1 MFSNVQNFSAW
12 TDRAVFGTLSV
23 IITIV
28 IASKEDF
35 LRDDVFFASK
45 KDFLRQNEIFL
56 FEFAAFL
63 KDDPKQIFNLKIF
76 STAAL
81 ILTGK
86 QTVNYFSMTL
96 KCVLCLQTFW
106 FVNK

>member
-1 MFSNVQNFSAW
+1 MMC
-12 TDRAVFGTLSV
+12 
-23 IITIV
+23 
-28 IASKEDF
+28 
-35 LRDDVFFASK
+35 
-45 KDFLRQNEIFL
+45 FLRQKKIFCVKMRFFL

-63 KDDPKQIFNLKIF
+63 KDDPKQTFNLKIF
-76 STAAL
+76 FTAAL

>member
-1 MFSNVQNFSAW
+1 MMC
-12 TDRAVFGTLSV
+12 
-23 IITIV
+23 
-28 IASKEDF
+28 F
-35 LRDDVFFASK
+35 LRQK
-45 KDFLRQNEIFL
+45 KIFLRQNEIFFL

-96 KCVLCLQTFW
+96 KCVLCLQTF
-106 FVNK
+106 